1 MQGANVP
8 SNFWIQSLTDG
19 GTESTPRPVGIAHQS
34 HEAFSQRLTHSR
46 QRSRQNSSIDYVAV
60 TGDTPAKTILGHVE
74 DISDMVQYRSTGQ
87 HFTHPSVVQSSAQY
101 YEEVWSTGAVEVLD
115 GIMAEAHEQH
125 DKILQPG
132 KFSVGRSSMAKGIVG
147 YRRAYPDLV

>member
-1 MQGANVP
+1 M
-8 SNFWIQSLTDG
+8 
-19 GTESTPRPVGIAHQS
+19 
-34 HEAFSQRLTHSR
+34 FS
-46 QRSRQNSSIDYVAV
+46 
-60 TGDTPAKTILGHVE
+60 
-74 DISDMVQYRSTGQ
+74 
-87 HFTHPSVVQSSAQY
+87 FQY

-147 YRRAYPDLV
+147 YRRAYPDLVFKVNSAGVSSDLKSVFVSWSASGTNLGSIRDQPPSGKYMAFDGISHLIFDEDGKIAQSLVFRQAPDDERKFFTAPPPPAQSSASTTPTSGSV